1 MKKIL
6 FLLMFCPFFVYSQ
19 NTFLKRNIDTKW
31 INGENELSFL
41 EKIDPNSY
49 KAVSSNSFIFFI
61 NLDKDVYSIE
71 ELERERLLNCCMCS
85 YTAIILNTKDTLQ
98 IEKGQT
104 DDFGNSD
111 IVTNTFYIQ
120 ENQLVQVK
128 VIDNESPIV
137 TIWSQVSSEIDNIKF
152 KNKRYYSNSFTPL
165 LFREEPKVNSK
176 ILSKIKYGEEV
187 TINDVPLT
195 KHDLKFDFSTN
206 FRTKHKN
213 ITYQEHI
220 IQSYYVK
227 ANYKGQIGYVFF
239 GLLSKKQP
247 IDFSIF
253 FKVRSLLSEEIIIN
267 KLDEKML
274 ISEEYIE
281 KGMREYMA
289 FERTKIY
296 KNNIIVT
303 EYFNGKY
310 TLTTK
315 IELPIESRDEF
326 YILSNNLFRYLNTF
340 TFGNIYIGVDNWG
353 VSFSEMGPS
362 IGVKISEE
370 GKKIYI
376 SYTSGGC

>member
-1 MKKIL
+1 MKK
-6 FLLMFCPFFVYSQ
+6 LLLLLIYLPLIGLSQ

-31 INGENELSFL
+31 INGANELSFL
-41 EKIDPNSY
+41 ETIETNSY

-61 NLDKDVYSIE
+61 DLDKDVYSIE

-85 YTAIILNTKDTLQ
+85 YTAIIVNTKDTLK
-98 IEKGQT
+98 IEKGSR

-111 IVTNTFYIQ
+111 VVTNTFYIQ
-120 ENQLVQVK
+120 ENKLVQVK

-152 KNKRYYSNSFTPL
+152 KNKRYYSSSSAPL
-165 LFREEPKVNSK
+165 LFREGPDVNSK
-176 ILSKIKYGEEV
+176 ILNRIKYGEEV
-187 TINDVPLT
+187 TINDIPLT
-195 KHDLKFDFSTN
+195 KYDLKFDFSTH
-206 FRTKHKN
+206 FRAKHKN
-213 ITYQEHI
+213 ITYQQHI

-227 ANYKGQIGYVFF
+227 ANYKGKIGYVFF
-239 GLLSKKQP
+239 GLLSEKKP

-253 FKVRSLLSEEIIIN
+253 FKVTSLLSEEIILK

-289 FERTKIY
+289 FERTQIY
-296 KNNIIVT
+296 QNNIIVT
-303 EYFNGKY
+303 QYFNGKY

-340 TFGNIYIGVDNWG
+340 TFGDIHIGVNNWG

-362 IGVKISEE
+362 IGVQISEE